1 MSDNCKTKFCAS
13 KIKEQQDS
21 LRRFTQ
27 KLSKRIPDPKKR
39 KAYLEDAYKNMKKN
53 NERYQQMCEIAYCNP
68 GCKNT
73 VYQNGEFN
81 NKDIK
86 NALVKQNVKGKTLK
100 EMIPLMKKMRKD
112 IFKGKKTVL
121 KKDFYVGLSNKDVKT
136 LRKKGALSGC
146 TIINM

>member
-1 MSDNCKTKFCAS
+1 MSDNCKTKFCKS
-13 KIKEQQDS
+13 KIKEQQES

-27 KLSKRIPDPKKR
+27 KMSKKIQDPKKR
-39 KAYLEDAYKNMKKN
+39 KAYLAEIDKDIKKN
-53 NERYQQMCEIAYCNP
+53 EIKYQQMCEIAYCNP

-73 VYQNGEFN
+73 VYQDGEFN

-86 NALVKQNVKGKTLK
+86 NALAKQNVKGKT
-100 EMIPLMKKMRKD
+100 MKKMIPFMKKIRKD
-112 IFKGKKTVL
+112 IFKDKKTVL

-146 TIINM
+146 TMINM